1 MQLNDNQIKLLIER
15 QRVYSKLDTIYN
27 LLDELE
33 DATLGLVGD
42 TKDAL
47 TEKLLDKVSDLAG
60 EYRTELLPLV
70 SKYAAETA
78 KIIQTIEP

>member
-1 MQLNDNQIKLLIER
+1 MQLNDNQIKFIIER
-15 QRVYSKLDTIYN
+15 QKVYAKLDAIYS

-33 DATLGLVGD
+33 DATLGLIGD

-47 TEKLLDKVSDLAG
+47 TEKLLDKVGDLAG
-60 EYRTELLPLV
+60 SYRIDMLPLV
-70 SKYAAETA
+70 SKYAADTA

>member
-1 MQLNDNQIKLLIER
+1 MQLNDNQIKFIIER
-15 QRVYSKLDTIYN
+15 QKVYAKLDAIYS

-33 DATLGLVGD
+33 DATLGLIGD
-42 TKDAL
+42 TKDGQ

-70 SKYAAETA
+70 SKYAADTA